1 MKKRIT
7 KTLDFI
13 QSEAITDNKPKKRT
27 LLQKA
32 SNICELC

>member
-13 QSEAITDNKPKKRT
+13 QSEAITDNKPKKAYFVT
-27 LLQKA
+27 ESIKYM
-32 SNICELC
+32 